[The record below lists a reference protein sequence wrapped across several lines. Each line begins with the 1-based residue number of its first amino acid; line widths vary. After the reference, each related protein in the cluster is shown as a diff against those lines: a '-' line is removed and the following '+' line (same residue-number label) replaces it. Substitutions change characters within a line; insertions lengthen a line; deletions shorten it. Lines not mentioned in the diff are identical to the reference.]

1 MLLHIHRIDSCEAYH
16 LASAIVLPETA
27 SVLLREPMPW
37 KRLPM
42 VGLATLETSETVE
55 KGVRKH
61 TTKLSATLC
70 SGRLALPSRPLAY
83 RLTCVNGRQYLL
95 GTADPPFPLTTQE
108 DIRPGNAA
116 ETSAVSLVVSLN
128 SSFPILKICQ
138 TSFF

>member
-37 KRLPM
+37 KQLPM
-42 VGLATLETSETVE
+42 VGLATLETSEEVK
-55 KGVRKH
+55 KGVRTH
-61 TTKLSATLC
+61 SAKLTATLC
-70 SGRLALPSRPLAY
+70 GGRLALPSRPLAY

-108 DIRPGNAA
+108 DKRPGNAA
-116 ETSAVSLVVSLN
+116 ETSAATLVVTIQSLLPLLVC
-128 SSFPILKICQ
+128 FP
-138 TSFF
+138 

>member
-1 MLLHIHRIDSCEAYH
+1 MLLHIHHIDYCEAYH

-42 VGLATLETSETVE
+42 VGLATLETSEEVK
-55 KGVRKH
+55 KGVRTH
-61 TTKLSATLC
+61 SAKLSATLC
-70 SGRLALPSRPLAY
+70 GGRIALPSRPLAY

-108 DIRPGNAA
+108 EKRPGNAA
-116 ETSAVSLVVSLN
+116 ETSSVSLVVSQQSLLPLLVC
-128 SSFPILKICQ
+128 FP
-138 TSFF
+138 

>member
-1 MLLHIHRIDSCEAYH
+1 MLLHIHRIDCCEAYH

-42 VGLATLETSETVE
+42 VGLATLETSEEVK
-55 KGVRKH
+55 KGVRTH
-61 TTKLSATLC
+61 SAKLTATLC
-70 SGRLALPSRPLAY
+70 GGRLALPSRPLAY

-108 DIRPGNAA
+108 EKRPGNAA
-116 ETSAVSLVVSLN
+116 ETSAVSLVVSWVTYIAVIQ
-128 SSFPILKICQ
+128 IL
-138 TSFF
+138 

>member
-1 MLLHIHRIDSCEAYH
+1 MLLHIHRIDCCEAYH

-42 VGLATLETSETVE
+42 VGLATLETSEAVE

-61 TTKLSATLC
+61 TAKLTATLC
-70 SGRLALPSRPLAY
+70 GGRLALPSRPLAY

-108 DIRPGNAA
+108 DKRPGNAA
-116 ETSAVSLVVSLN
+116 ETSAATLVVTIQSLLPLLN
-128 SSFPILKICQ
+128 ILP
-138 TSFF
+138 

>member
-1 MLLHIHRIDSCEAYH
+1 MLLHIHRIDCCEAYH

-42 VGLATLETSETVE
+42 VGLATLETSEEVK
-55 KGVRKH
+55 KGVRTH
-61 TTKLSATLC
+61 SAKFTAMLC
-70 SGRLALPSRPLAY
+70 GGRLALPSRPLAY

-108 DIRPGNAA
+108 EKRPGNAA
-116 ETSAVSLVVSLN
+116 ETSAVSLVVSWVTYIAVIQ
-128 SSFPILKICQ
+128 IL
-138 TSFF
+138 